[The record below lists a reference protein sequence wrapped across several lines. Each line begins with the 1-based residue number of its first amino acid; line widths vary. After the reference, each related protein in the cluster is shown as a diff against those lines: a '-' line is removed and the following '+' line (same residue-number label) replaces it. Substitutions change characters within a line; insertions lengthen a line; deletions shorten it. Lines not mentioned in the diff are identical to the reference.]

1 MPNRQRGDLKGLT
14 KHGHPKEATRRNTM
28 HVRIE
33 HTTQKRIIQILQSE
47 QGLLLSLSL
56 SLGMAGIG
64 VS

>member
-1 MPNRQRGDLKGLT
+1 
-14 KHGHPKEATRRNTM
+14 M

-56 SLGMAGIG
+56 GMAGIG